1 MATQTVKRKS
11 LQMGSSKRNLSKKKK
26 KKSTKPLKG
35 AKLRLVCRCTE
46 NLQVY
51 LKSAIAAIRNAY
63 QNQTFTTTVAFERRD
78 LHQK

>member
-11 LQMGSSKRNLSKKKK
+11 LQMGSSKRNLSKKK